1 LGRSFPVVSA
11 PPPSLAAISARPSL
25 ITSVGGSIATRL
37 ALGIVVLVAL
47 VTSLVVAELN
57 RLEWQRMLTS
67 KRAAGELVA
76 VVFAGALAPALDFKD
91 DDAVKDRVEGLRV
104 SSEILQASVVASGRS
119 QPIAQYRKLN
129 EPACTNADCIEVLH
143 AVVSP
148 TGEQLGSV
156 QLRVS
161 LSREREAFA
170 QTRRRMIGLGAVFCL
185 GLASA
190 LILIARRFLVTPLG
204 RLETAALGL
213 ASGSPVMVPVQRD
226 DEIGRL
232 SRTFNAMAQIIDD
245 RERRIAASNRRLQNL
260 LDHMGQAILVFDAQG
275 KLTEEHSRLA
285 ERIFGAEVGANVVD
299 QLYPVCE
306 DAEMEREAFQVW
318 VETAA
323 GSDPAEFKDIVD
335 LAPRSVK
342 FQHAGEELE
351 LDLEYRLVYAGAASR
366 QIMLLATDVTE
377 KRRLERSVA
386 EKDLEHERQLSAV
399 RRLVSGGGQLFAG
412 FMDHTERRL
421 GVCRELLNTHQ
432 TLDRATVEALF
443 QQFHT
448 LRAEARCFDLARIE
462 ARVTQLEALLQELR
476 QELRADL
483 HGQGLGETDAGS
495 SQELRLGVDE
505 LAELLAEAQQTFV
518 AQHPLGTAAL
528 DLMTVRRSR
537 LLAVLT
543 LAKELPSE
551 LRGRFEELARR
562 PLVESTALLPEAV
575 ARWAQRAGK
584 NVRLEVEHNGLE
596 IPHALAGVLGGVLSH
611 LLRNAIAHG
620 IETEAERQAVGKP
633 AAGTVRISGL
643 ESEAGITI
651 SVSDDGRG
659 FNIEAIQARA
669 RGLAPDA
676 ILALSAAF
684 ESGISTIVTRGEL
697 AGAGVGLAA
706 ARAEL
711 ASAGYCIK
719 VAATSRQGTEL
730 RLTPFSGTE
739 MAPTSAELVVRKA

>member
-1 LGRSFPVVSA
+1 M
-11 PPPSLAAISARPSL
+11 
-25 ITSVGGSIATRL
+25 GGSIATRL

-91 DDAVKDRVEGLRV
+91 DDAVRDRVEGLRV

-119 QPIAQYRKLN
+119 EPIAQYRKPN
-129 EPACTNADCIEVLH
+129 EPECSNADCIEVLH
-143 AVVSP
+143 PVVSP
-148 TGEQLGSV
+148 TGERLGSV

-170 QTRRRMIGLGAVFCL
+170 QTRRRMIGLGAIFSL

-213 ASGSPVMVPVQRD
+213 ASGLPVMVPVLRD

-275 KLTEEHSRLA
+275 KLTAEHSRLA
-285 ERIFGAEVGANVVD
+285 ERIFGAEVGASVVD
-299 QLYPVCE
+299 QLYPTYE
-306 DAEMEREAFQVW
+306 GAEMEREAFQVW

-323 GSDPAEFKDIVD
+323 ASDPAEFKEIID

-351 LDLEYRLVYAGAASR
+351 LDLEYRLLYAGAASQ

-377 KRRLERSVA
+377 KRQLERSVA
-386 EKDLEHERQLSAV
+386 EKDVEHERQLSAV
-399 RRLVSGGGQLFAG
+399 RRLVSGGGQLLAG
-412 FMDHTERRL
+412 FIEHTERRL
-421 GVCRELLNTHQ
+421 GVCRELLSTHQ

-462 ARVTQLEALLQELR
+462 ARVIQLEAVL

-483 HGQGLGETDAGS
+483 QGQGPGETDAVT
-495 SQELRLGVDE
+495 SQELRVGVDE
-505 LAELLAEAQQTFV
+505 LAELLAEAQQVFV

-528 DLMTVRRSR
+528 DLMNVRRSR
-537 LLAVLT
+537 LLAVLA

-551 LRGRFEELARR
+551 LRGRFEDLARR

-584 NVRLEVEHNGLE
+584 NVRLEVQHQGIE

-651 SVSDDGRG
+651 TVSDDGRG

-669 RGLAPDA
+669 RGISPEA

-719 VAATSRQGTEL
+719 IAATSSQGTEL
-730 RLTPFSGTE
+730 RLTPVSGAE
-739 MAPTSAELVVRKA
+739 MAPKSAELAARKA

>member
-1 LGRSFPVVSA
+1 M
-11 PPPSLAAISARPSL
+11 
-25 ITSVGGSIATRL
+25 TSVGGSIATRL

-57 RLEWQRMLTS
+57 RLEWQRLLTS

-91 DDAVKDRVEGLRV
+91 DDAVRDRVEGLRV
-104 SSEILQASVVASGRS
+104 SSEILGAAVVATGRTE
-119 QPIAQYRKLN
+119 PIAQYRKPN
-129 EPACTNADCIEVLH
+129 EPECSDQDCIEVLH
-143 AVVSP
+143 AVISP
-148 TGEQLGSV
+148 TGEQLGRV

-170 QTRRRMIGLGAVFCL
+170 QTRRKMIGLGAIFSL

-213 ASGSPVMVPVQRD
+213 ARGLPVLVPVQRD

-232 SRTFNAMAQIIDD
+232 SRTFNAMAQTIDD

-285 ERIFGAEVGANVVD
+285 DRIFGAAAGANVVD
-299 QLYPVCE
+299 QVYPVDE
-306 DAEMEREAFQVW
+306 GSEMEREAFQAW
-318 VETAA
+318 VETAVQ
-323 GSDPAEFKDIVD
+323 SDPADFKDIVD

-342 FQHAGEELE
+342 FQHRGKELE
-351 LDLEYRLVYAGAASR
+351 LDLEYRLVYGGEASQ

-386 EKDLEHERQLSAV
+386 EKDLEHGRQLSAV

-412 FMDHTERRL
+412 FVEHTERRL
-421 GVCRELLNTHQ
+421 GVCRELLNAHQ
-432 TLDRATVEALF
+432 RLDRATVEALF

-483 HGQGLGETDAGS
+483 NEQGPGESDLGSGQEV
-495 SQELRLGVDE
+495 RVGVDD
-505 LAELLAEAQQTFV
+505 LTLLLSEAQQTFV
-518 AQHPLGTAAL
+518 AQHPLGAAAL
-528 DLMTVRRSR
+528 DQMTVRRAR
-537 LLAVLT
+537 FLGLLAA
-543 LAKELPSE
+543 AKELPE
-551 LRGRFEELARR
+551 ALRAQFEELARR

-584 NVRLEVEHNGLE
+584 NVRLEVEHRGIE
-596 IPHALAGVLGGVLSH
+596 IPHALSGVLGGVLSH

-620 IETEAERQAVGKP
+620 IETEAERQAAGKP
-633 AAGTVRISGL
+633 LVGTVRISGL
-643 ESEAGITI
+643 ESEGGVAI
-651 SVSDDGRG
+651 SVSDDGGG

-669 RGLAPDA
+669 RGLSPEA

-711 ASAGYCIK
+711 ASAGYCIRI
-719 VAATSRQGTEL
+719 AATSRLGTEL
-730 RLTPFSGTE
+730 RLTPISGTDT
-739 MAPTSAELVVRKA
+739 APKSAGLAARKA